1 MTTMTVRMTA
11 QDAELVRKFAK
22 FEGVTIS
29 DFARAAILEKIED
42 AYDLQE
48 LREAIAHD
56 SGERFSIDEILDDL
70 AR

>member
-1 MTTMTVRMTA
+1 MPTMTVRMNE
-11 QDAELVRKFAK
+11 QDAALVRKFAQ

-42 AYDLQE
+42 SYDLQE

-56 SGERFSIDEILDDL
+56 SGERFTINEILDELD
-70 AR
+70 

>member
-1 MTTMTVRMTA
+1 MPTMTIRMNA

-56 SGERFSIDEILDDL
+56 SGERFSIDEILDEL
-70 AR
+70 A

>member
-1 MTTMTVRMTA
+1 MPTMTVRMNE
-11 QDAELVRKFAK
+11 QDAELVRKFAQ

-42 AYDLQE
+42 SYDLQE

-56 SGERFSIDEILDDL
+56 SGERFSINEVLDELD
-70 AR
+70 